1 MIPHV
6 PYARRNH
13 IPEAP
18 APAPVSSPSQVD
30 LHSQL
35 EELLDSVWRAEA
47 DWRFNDRI
55 DLALKHHR

>member
-6 PYARRNH
+6 PYSRRTFA
-13 IPEAP
+13 PEP
-18 APAPVSSPSQVD
+18 RIPAPVASAPQVD

-55 DLALKHHR
+55 DLALKQSR

>member
-6 PYARRNH
+6 PYSRRTFGAEPR
-13 IPEAP
+13 IPAAP
-18 APAPVSSPSQVD
+18 ASAAQVD

-55 DLALKHHR
+55 DLALKQNR